1 MDNTTKEVLNFI
13 EENDV
18 KFIRLVFTDIF
29 GVQKNLSIMSNQMER
44 AFKRGIPFDASSVD
58 GFMNVNE
65 GDLLLFPDALTMS
78 ILPWRPSEGRVM
90 RFICDVLTPDKKE
103 FNSSSRAILR
113 KAVKELNDTGYQFK
127 IGNECEF
134 YVFKTDD
141 EGYPTKIPYDEGGF
155 FDISPLDKGE
165 NIRRDICLSLEEMGI
180 TPKSSHHEHG
190 PGQNEIDFRY
200 SNPLTSA
207 DDLIT
212 LKWVVKSI
220 AAKYGGYA
228 SFMPKP
234 LKYESGSGLHLNLY
248 LSKDKQNL
256 FLDSCPIKDGKYFI
270 AGIMNRIRE
279 ITAILNPTRNSYKR
293 FGEFEAP
300 KYITWSK
307 QNRSQLIRLVSD
319 EENAK
324 IELRSLDP
332 TTNPYLAYAC
342 IIYAGLEGIKN
353 KEELT
358 NSTDSSVIEKDTK
371 MLPSSF
377 EEALS
382 IFKESAFIKK
392 YFPNDIINTFIRKK
406 EEELETDEELQEHRY
421 FTIH

>member
-165 NIRRDICLSLEEMGI
+165 NIRRDICLSLEEM
-180 TPKSSHHEHG
+180 
-190 PGQNEIDFRY
+190 
-200 SNPLTSA
+200 
-207 DDLIT
+207 
-212 LKWVVKSI
+212 
-220 AAKYGGYA
+220 
-228 SFMPKP
+228 
-234 LKYESGSGLHLNLY
+234 
-248 LSKDKQNL
+248 
-256 FLDSCPIKDGKYFI
+256 
-270 AGIMNRIRE
+270 
-279 ITAILNPTRNSYKR
+279 
-293 FGEFEAP
+293 
-300 KYITWSK
+300 
-307 QNRSQLIRLVSD
+307 
-319 EENAK
+319 
-324 IELRSLDP
+324 
-332 TTNPYLAYAC
+332 
-342 IIYAGLEGIKN
+342 
-353 KEELT
+353 
-358 NSTDSSVIEKDTK
+358 
-371 MLPSSF
+371 
-377 EEALS
+377 
-382 IFKESAFIKK
+382 
-392 YFPNDIINTFIRKK
+392 
-406 EEELETDEELQEHRY
+406 
-421 FTIH
+421 